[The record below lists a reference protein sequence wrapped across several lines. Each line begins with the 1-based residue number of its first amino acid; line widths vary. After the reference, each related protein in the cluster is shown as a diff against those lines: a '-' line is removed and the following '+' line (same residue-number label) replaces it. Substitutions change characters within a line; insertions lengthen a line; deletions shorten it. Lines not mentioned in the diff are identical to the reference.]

1 MSEYKEVGGVPL
13 KFNVITEFQSFPNE
27 KIKEISKS
35 LNVRACVMFWNSSG
49 NKNIALGVRAFAVL
63 GFSKF
68 FIIGK
73 KGYDA
78 RPEVG
83 AKNYIEVVKLS
94 KIDPLTFFEEHGLN
108 PVLVEQK
115 GFALE
120 EFNFKPFIDSDK
132 PICFIMGNESEGLPP
147 EILTL
152 GFPRITI
159 AQYGVVRSLNVS
171 VAASIVAYEYLK
183 QWRSIRKSI
192 YC

>member
-1 MSEYKEVGGVPL
+1 MSEYKEVGGVPQ

-83 AKNYIEVVKLS
+83 AKNYIEVVKLPM
-94 KIDPLTFFEEHGLN
+94 IDPQTFFEGLN

-115 GFALE
+115 GLPLE

-132 PICFIMGNESEGLPP
+132 PICFIMGNESEGLPH

-183 QWRSIRKSI
+183 QWRTIRKSI

>member
-1 MSEYKEVGGVPL
+1 MSEYKEVGGVPQ

-27 KIKEISKS
+27 KVKEISKS

-83 AKNYIEVVKLS
+83 AKNYIEVVKLPM
-94 KIDPLTFFEEHGLN
+94 IDPKTFFEGLN

-115 GFALE
+115 GLPLE

-132 PICFIMGNESEGLPP
+132 PICFIMGNESEGLPL

-183 QWRSIRKSI
+183 QWRTIRKSI